1 MSKYGIFIS
10 IGTQETFEALSRFVI
25 KDAIIV
31 KQYMN
36 SDELIDYLI
45 SKGVNVDNR
54 DDALNKIKKYSYYS
68 IINSYKDVFKN
79 EKKL

>member
-1 MSKYGIFIS
+1 MIDIQLINVILLLA

-25 KDAIIV
+25 KDVVIV

-45 SKGVNVDNR
+45 SKGVNVDDR

-68 IINSYKDVFKN
+68 IVNTYKDVW
-79 EKKL
+79 